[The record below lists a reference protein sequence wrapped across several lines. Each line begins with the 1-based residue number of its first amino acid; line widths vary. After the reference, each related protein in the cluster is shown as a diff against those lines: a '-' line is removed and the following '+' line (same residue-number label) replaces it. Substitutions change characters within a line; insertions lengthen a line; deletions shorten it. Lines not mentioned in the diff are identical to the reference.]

1 MIAGPASKLCV
12 SRSWTSVSQ
21 SVSQWCP
28 TLSPFFSKGVP
39 VSQYVCAGTY
49 RRELS
54 ISRWRSR
61 TERDANVFL

>member
-1 MIAGPASKLCV
+1 MKTGPASELCV

-28 TLSPFFSKGVP
+28 TLNPFFSKGVP

-54 ISRWRSR
+54 SLVGAEGG
-61 TERDANVFL
+61 ERDANVVL